1 MTVFGDYLKRVR
13 IKSIKIGPI
22 TWEISPTVGSKIKE
36 HEQKSLVTS
45 QETQQQI
52 ERDIKELADLIY
64 SLENF
69 HSNPEGI
76 YYIGQTLIRCDSFL
90 EDNGIVGDPL
100 NITLA
105 LIEEIDDD
113 TRKDEGL
120 FNPVLS
126 VSKINRL
133 KKALKSIRSNIILYQ
148 EEP

>member
-36 HEQKSLVTS
+36 HEQKNLVTS

-52 ERDIKELADLIY
+52 ERDIKELEDLIY

-100 NITLA
+100 SITLT

-126 VSKINRL
+126 ISKINRL
-133 KKALKSIRSNIILYQ
+133 KKALKSIRSNIISYQ
-148 EEP
+148 EEA